1 MRMIIHEKLAHLS
14 QKEIIELMD
23 KYYHKGVRV
32 KKLIEDYKIN
42 CRPNDLH
49 KYFPPRVLDKK
60 GPICGENFL
69 KKRPSK
75 TEIENQGNP
84 YRKIEAKKPYCPSCG
99 HIDDDICE
107 CAACVEKRKEEQIKR
122 EAELEKMANEIKIE
136 LEKSYTGKVSVDE
149 LGFKDRIYLAS
160 LLGYGLSDDANVIK
174 SLSECENSYSCLAE
188 GDMDERIV
196 DYLLK
201 RNIIII
207 DTSYLVYAFKQ
218 GKVENKY
225 MRYKLNVEIDDNNIG
240 ALQELM
246 SPKIDFSD
254 ENNIV
259 DAYNLWKEVAM
270 NDCIAFLVNEMRKKN
285 VEFCPVKKTY
295 ILIDSMLKYFSTLQ
309 VQYIIY
315 KSIDEI
321 SGEDTKSKPK
331 RGVFSD
337 IVFSRMECWDSSMT
351 YMESELPEYRDSK
364 KLLNNN
370 LHGVLFS
377 KVLGLGD
384 KGIRC
389 VVNIEIVRE
398 SVRK

>member
-1 MRMIIHEKLAHLS
+1 MIIHEKLAHLS
-14 QKEIIELMD
+14 SKQIIQLMD
-23 KYYHKGVRV
+23 EYYAGVRV
-32 KKLIEDYKIN
+32 KKLIEDYKVN

-49 KYFPPRVLDKK
+49 KYFPPIVLDKK
-60 GPICGENFL
+60 CPICGENFL
-69 KKRPSK
+69 NKRLSK

-107 CAACVEKRKEEQIKR
+107 CAACVEKRKKEQIKR
-122 EAELEKMANEIKIE
+122 EAELKKMANEIKIE

-240 ALQELM
+240 ALQGLM

-259 DAYNLWKEVAM
+259 AAYNLWKEVAM

-295 ILIDSMLKYFSTLQ
+295 ILIDSMLKHFSTLQ

-321 SGEDTKSKPK
+321 SSKYTKSKPK

-337 IVFSRMECWDSSMT
+337 IVFRRMEYWDSSMT
-351 YMESELPEYRDSK
+351 YRESELPEYRDSK
-364 KLLNNN
+364 KFLYNN

-384 KGIRC
+384 KGLRC
-389 VVNIEIVRE
+389 VANIKIIRE

>member
-1 MRMIIHEKLAHLS
+1 MRMIIHENLAHLS
-14 QKEIIELMD
+14 SKQIIQLMD
-23 KYYHKGVRV
+23 EYYAGVRV
-32 KKLIEDYKIN
+32 KKLIEDYKVN

-49 KYFPPRVLDKK
+49 KYFPPIVLDKK
-60 GPICGENFL
+60 CPICGENFL
-69 KKRPSK
+69 NKRLSK

-84 YRKIEAKKPYCPSCG
+84 YRKIEAKKPYCPRCG
-99 HIDDDICE
+99 HIDDEVCGCD
-107 CAACVEKRKEEQIKR
+107 ACVEKRKKEEIKR
-122 EAELEKMANEIKIE
+122 EVELEKRANKIKIK

-160 LLGYGLSDDANVIK
+160 LLGYGLSDDANVIE
-174 SLSECENSYSCLAE
+174 SLSECENSCTCLAE

-196 DYLLK
+196 GYLLK

-207 DTSYLVYAFKQ
+207 DINSLKYALKHRKDKNRF
-218 GKVENKY
+218 

-240 ALQELM
+240 ALQGLM

-259 DAYNLWKEVAM
+259 AAYNLWKEVAM

-285 VEFCPVKKTY
+285 VEFCPVKKTE
-295 ILIDSMLKYFSTLQ
+295 ILLDSMLKHFSTLQ

-321 SGEDTKSKPK
+321 SSKYKKSKPK

-337 IVFSRMECWDSSMT
+337 IVFRRMEYWDSSMT
-351 YMESELPEYRDSK
+351 YRESELPEYRDSK
-364 KLLNNN
+364 KFLYNN

-384 KGIRC
+384 KGLRC
-389 VVNIEIVRE
+389 VANIKIIRE

>member
-1 MRMIIHEKLAHLS
+1 MIIHEKLAHLRPK
-14 QKEIIELMD
+14 QIIQLMD
-23 KYYHKGVRV
+23 EYYAGVRV
-32 KKLIEDYKIN
+32 KKLIEDYKVN

-49 KYFPPRVLDKK
+49 KYFPPIVLDKK
-60 GPICGENFL
+60 CPICGENFL

-107 CAACVEKRKEEQIKR
+107 CAACVEKRKKEQIKR

-225 MRYKLNVEIDDNNIG
+225 MRYKLNVEIDDNNIS

-285 VEFCPVKKTY
+285 VEFCPVKKTE
-295 ILIDSMLKYFSTLQ
+295 ILIDSMLKHFSTLQ

-315 KSIDEI
+315 KSIEEI

-337 IVFSRMECWDSSMT
+337 IVLSRMECWDSCMT

-364 KLLNNN
+364 KFLNNN

-384 KGIRC
+384 KGLRC

>member
-1 MRMIIHEKLAHLS
+1 MIIHEKLAHLRPK
-14 QKEIIELMD
+14 QIIQLMD
-23 KYYHKGVRV
+23 EYYAGVRV

-60 GPICGENFL
+60 CPICGENFL

-270 NDCIAFLVNEMRKKN
+270 NDCIAFLVNEMRKKK

-295 ILIDSMLKYFSTLQ
+295 ILIDSMLKHFSTLQ

-315 KSIDEI
+315 KSIYEI
-321 SGEDTKSKPK
+321 SGEDT
-331 RGVFSD
+331 
-337 IVFSRMECWDSSMT
+337 
-351 YMESELPEYRDSK
+351 
-364 KLLNNN
+364 
-370 LHGVLFS
+370 
-377 KVLGLGD
+377 
-384 KGIRC
+384 
-389 VVNIEIVRE
+389 
-398 SVRK
+398 

>member
-1 MRMIIHEKLAHLS
+1 MHMIIHEKLAHLRPK
-14 QKEIIELMD
+14 QIIQLMD
-23 KYYHKGVRV
+23 EYYAGVRV
-32 KKLIEDYKIN
+32 KKLIEDYKVN

-49 KYFPPRVLDKK
+49 KYFPPIVLDKRC
-60 GPICGENFL
+60 PICGENFL

-122 EAELEKMANEIKIE
+122 EAELEKMANEIKIG

-240 ALQELM
+240 ALQGLM
-246 SPKIDFSD
+246 TPKIDFSD

-285 VEFCPVKKTY
+285 VEFCPVKKTE
-295 ILIDSMLKYFSTLQ
+295 ILIDSMLKHFSTLQ

-315 KSIDEI
+315 KSIEEI

-364 KLLNNN
+364 KFLNNN

-384 KGIRC
+384 KGLRC
-389 VVNIEIVRE
+389 IVNIEIVRE

>member
-1 MRMIIHEKLAHLS
+1 MHMIIHEKLAHLRPK
-14 QKEIIELMD
+14 QIIQLMD
-23 KYYHKGVRV
+23 EYYAGVRV
-32 KKLIEDYKIN
+32 KKLIEDYKVN

-49 KYFPPRVLDKK
+49 KYFPPIVLDKRC
-60 GPICGENFL
+60 PICGENFL

-122 EAELEKMANEIKIE
+122 EAELEKMANEIKIG

-240 ALQELM
+240 ALQGLM
-246 SPKIDFSD
+246 TPKIDFSD

-259 DAYNLWKEVAM
+259 DAYNLWKAVAK

-285 VEFCPVKKTY
+285 VEFCPVKKTE
-295 ILIDSMLKYFSTLQ
+295 ILIDSMLKHFSTLQ

-315 KSIDEI
+315 KSIEEI

-364 KLLNNN
+364 KFLNNN

-384 KGIRC
+384 KGLRC
-389 VVNIEIVRE
+389 IVNIEIVRE

>member
-1 MRMIIHEKLAHLS
+1 MIIHEKLAHLS
-14 QKEIIELMD
+14 SKQIIQLMD
-23 KYYHKGVRV
+23 EYYAGVRV
-32 KKLIEDYKIN
+32 KKLIEDYKVN

-49 KYFPPRVLDKK
+49 KYFPPIVLDKRC
-60 GPICGENFL
+60 PICGENFL
-69 KKRPSK
+69 NKRLSK

-107 CAACVEKRKEEQIKR
+107 CAACVEKRKKEQIKR
-122 EAELEKMANEIKIE
+122 EAELKKMANEIKIE

-240 ALQELM
+240 ALQGLM

-259 DAYNLWKEVAM
+259 AAYNLWKEVAM
-270 NDCIAFLVNEMRKKN
+270 NDCIAFLVDEMRKKN
-285 VEFCPVKKTY
+285 VEFCPVKKTE
-295 ILIDSMLKYFSTLQ
+295 ILMDSMLKHFSTLQ

-321 SGEDTKSKPK
+321 SSKYTKSKPK

-337 IVFSRMECWDSSMT
+337 IVFRRMEYWDSSMT
-351 YMESELPEYRDSK
+351 YRESELPEYRDSK
-364 KLLNNN
+364 KFLYNN

-384 KGIRC
+384 KGLRC
-389 VVNIEIVRE
+389 VANIKIIRE

>member
-1 MRMIIHEKLAHLS
+1 MIIHEKLAHLRPK
-14 QKEIIELMD
+14 QIIQLMD
-23 KYYHKGVRV
+23 EYYAGVRV
-32 KKLIEDYKIN
+32 KKLIEDYKVN

-49 KYFPPRVLDKK
+49 KYFPPIVLDKK
-60 GPICGENFL
+60 CPICGENFL

-107 CAACVEKRKEEQIKR
+107 CAACVEKRKKEQIKR
-122 EAELEKMANEIKIE
+122 EAELKKMANEIKIE

-218 GKVENKY
+218 GNVENKY

-240 ALQELM
+240 ALQGLM

-259 DAYNLWKEVAM
+259 AAYNLWKEVAM

-285 VEFCPVKKTY
+285 VEFCPVKKTE
-295 ILIDSMLKYFSTLQ
+295 ILIDSMLKHFSTLQ

-315 KSIDEI
+315 KSIEEI

-351 YMESELPEYRDSK
+351 YIESELPEYRDSK

-384 KGIRC
+384 KGLRC

>member
-1 MRMIIHEKLAHLS
+1 MIIHEKLAHLS
-14 QKEIIELMD
+14 PKQIIQLMD
-23 KYYHKGVRV
+23 EYYAGVRV
-32 KKLIEDYKIN
+32 KKLIEDYKVN

-49 KYFPPRVLDKK
+49 KYFPPIVLDKRC
-60 GPICGENFL
+60 PICGENFL

-107 CAACVEKRKEEQIKR
+107 CAACVEKRKKEQTKR

-285 VEFCPVKKTY
+285 VEFCPVKKTE
-295 ILIDSMLKYFSTLQ
+295 IMMDSMLKHFSTLQ

-315 KSIDEI
+315 KSIEEI

-337 IVFSRMECWDSSMT
+337 IVFRRMEYWDSSMT

-384 KGIRC
+384 KGLRC

>member
-1 MRMIIHEKLAHLS
+1 MIIHEKLAHLRPK
-14 QKEIIELMD
+14 QIIQLMD
-23 KYYHKGVRV
+23 EYYAGVRV
-32 KKLIEDYKIN
+32 KKLIEDYKVN

-49 KYFPPRVLDKK
+49 KYFPPIVLDKK
-60 GPICGENFL
+60 CPICGENFL

-218 GKVENKY
+218 GNVENKY

-240 ALQELM
+240 ALQGLM

-259 DAYNLWKEVAM
+259 AAYNLWKEVAM
-270 NDCIAFLVNEMRKKN
+270 NDCIAFLVNEMRKKK
-285 VEFCPVKKTY
+285 VEFCPVKKTE
-295 ILIDSMLKYFSTLQ
+295 ILIDSMLKHFSTLQ

-321 SGEDTKSKPK
+321 SSKYTKSKPK

-384 KGIRC
+384 KGLRC

>member
-1 MRMIIHEKLAHLS
+1 MIIHEKLAHLS
-14 QKEIIELMD
+14 SKQIIQLMD
-23 KYYHKGVRV
+23 EYYAGVRV
-32 KKLIEDYKIN
+32 KKLIEDYKVN

-49 KYFPPRVLDKK
+49 KYFPPIVLDKK
-60 GPICGENFL
+60 CPICGENFL
-69 KKRPSK
+69 NKRLSK

-107 CAACVEKRKEEQIKR
+107 CAACVEKRKKEQIKR
-122 EAELEKMANEIKIE
+122 EAELKKMANEIKIE

-240 ALQELM
+240 ALQGLM

-259 DAYNLWKEVAM
+259 AAYNLWKEVAM

-295 ILIDSMLKYFSTLQ
+295 ILIDSMLKHFSTLQ

-321 SGEDTKSKPK
+321 SSKYTKSKPK

-337 IVFSRMECWDSSMT
+337 IVFRRMEYWDSSMT
-351 YMESELPEYRDSK
+351 YRESEFPEYRDSK
-364 KLLNNN
+364 KFLYNN

-384 KGIRC
+384 KGLRC
-389 VVNIEIVRE
+389 VANIKIIRE

>member
-1 MRMIIHEKLAHLS
+1 MIIHEKLAHLS
-14 QKEIIELMD
+14 SKQIIQLIDE
-23 KYYHKGVRV
+23 YYAGVRV
-32 KKLIEDYKIN
+32 KKLIEDYKVN

-49 KYFPPRVLDKK
+49 KYFPPIVLDKK
-60 GPICGENFL
+60 CPICGENFL
-69 KKRPSK
+69 NKRLSK

-107 CAACVEKRKEEQIKR
+107 CAACVEKRKKEQIKR
-122 EAELEKMANEIKIE
+122 EAELKKMANEIKIE

-240 ALQELM
+240 ALQGLM

-259 DAYNLWKEVAM
+259 AAYNLWKEVAM

-295 ILIDSMLKYFSTLQ
+295 ILIDSMLKHFSTLQ

-321 SGEDTKSKPK
+321 SSKYTKSKPK

-337 IVFSRMECWDSSMT
+337 IVFRRMEYWDSSMT
-351 YMESELPEYRDSK
+351 YRESELPEYRDSK
-364 KLLNNN
+364 KFLYNN

-384 KGIRC
+384 KGLRC
-389 VVNIEIVRE
+389 VANIKIIRE

>member
-1 MRMIIHEKLAHLS
+1 MIIHEKLAHLS
-14 QKEIIELMD
+14 SKQIIQLMD
-23 KYYHKGVRV
+23 EYYAGVRV
-32 KKLIEDYKIN
+32 KKLIEDYKVN

-49 KYFPPRVLDKK
+49 KYFPPIVLDKK
-60 GPICGENFL
+60 CPICGENFL
-69 KKRPSK
+69 NKRLSK

-107 CAACVEKRKEEQIKR
+107 CAACVEKRKKEQIKR
-122 EAELEKMANEIKIE
+122 EAELKKMANEIKIE

-240 ALQELM
+240 ALQGLM

-259 DAYNLWKEVAM
+259 AAYNLWKEVAM

-295 ILIDSMLKYFSTLQ
+295 ILIDSMLKHFSTLQ

-321 SGEDTKSKPK
+321 SSKYTKSKPK

-337 IVFSRMECWDSSMT
+337 IVFRRMEYWDSSMT
-351 YMESELPEYRDSK
+351 YRESELPEYRDSK
-364 KLLNNN
+364 KFLYNN

-377 KVLGLGD
+377 KVLGLGG
-384 KGIRC
+384 KGLRC
-389 VVNIEIVRE
+389 VANIKIIRE

>member
-1 MRMIIHEKLAHLS
+1 MIIHEKLAHLS
-14 QKEIIELMD
+14 PKQIIQLMD
-23 KYYHKGVRV
+23 EYYAGVRV
-32 KKLIEDYKIN
+32 KKLIEDYKVN

-49 KYFPPRVLDKK
+49 KYFPPIVLDKK
-60 GPICGENFL
+60 CPICGENFL
-69 KKRPSK
+69 NKRLSK

-107 CAACVEKRKEEQIKR
+107 CVACVEKRKKEQIKR
-122 EAELEKMANEIKIE
+122 EAELKKMANEIKIE

-240 ALQELM
+240 ALQGLM

-259 DAYNLWKEVAM
+259 AAYNLWKEVAM

-295 ILIDSMLKYFSTLQ
+295 ILIDSMLKHFSTLQ

-321 SGEDTKSKPK
+321 SSKYTKSKPK

-351 YMESELPEYRDSK
+351 YIESELPEYRDSK
-364 KLLNNN
+364 KFLNNN

-384 KGIRC
+384 KGLRC
-389 VVNIEIVRE
+389 VANIKIIRE

>member
-14 QKEIIELMD
+14 SKQIIQLMD
-23 KYYHKGVRV
+23 EYYAGVRV
-32 KKLIEDYKIN
+32 KKLIEDYKVN

-49 KYFPPRVLDKK
+49 KYFPPIVLDKK
-60 GPICGENFL
+60 CPICGENFL

-107 CAACVEKRKEEQIKR
+107 CAACVEKRKKEQIKR

-225 MRYKLNVEIDDNNIG
+225 MRYKLNVEIDDNNIS

-285 VEFCPVKKTY
+285 VEFCPVKKTE
-295 ILIDSMLKYFSTLQ
+295 ILIDSMLKHFSTLQ

-315 KSIDEI
+315 KSIEEI

-337 IVFSRMECWDSSMT
+337 IVLSRMECWDSCMT

-364 KLLNNN
+364 KFLNNN

-384 KGIRC
+384 KGLRC

>member
-14 QKEIIELMD
+14 SKQIILLMD
-23 KYYHKGVRV
+23 EYYAGVRV
-32 KKLIEDYKIN
+32 KKLIEDYKVN

-49 KYFPPRVLDKK
+49 KYFPPIVLDKK
-60 GPICGENFL
+60 CPICGENFL
-69 KKRPSK
+69 NKRLSK

-107 CAACVEKRKEEQIKR
+107 CAACVEKRKKEQIKR
-122 EAELEKMANEIKIE
+122 EAELKKMANEIKIE

-240 ALQELM
+240 ALQGLM

-259 DAYNLWKEVAM
+259 AAYNLWKEVAM

-295 ILIDSMLKYFSTLQ
+295 ILIDSMLKHFSTLQ

-321 SGEDTKSKPK
+321 SSKYTKSKPK

-337 IVFSRMECWDSSMT
+337 IVFRRMEYWDSSMT
-351 YMESELPEYRDSK
+351 YRESELPEYRDSK
-364 KLLNNN
+364 KFLYNN

-384 KGIRC
+384 KGLRC
-389 VVNIEIVRE
+389 VANIKIIRE

>member
-1 MRMIIHEKLAHLS
+1 MIIHEKLAHLS
-14 QKEIIELMD
+14 SKQIIQLMD
-23 KYYHKGVRV
+23 EYYAGVRV
-32 KKLIEDYKIN
+32 KKLIEDYKVN

-49 KYFPPRVLDKK
+49 KYFPPIVLDKK
-60 GPICGENFL
+60 CPICGENFL
-69 KKRPSK
+69 NKRLSK

-107 CAACVEKRKEEQIKR
+107 CAACVEKRKKEQIKR
-122 EAELEKMANEIKIE
+122 EAELKKMANEIKIE

-240 ALQELM
+240 ALQGLM

-259 DAYNLWKEVAM
+259 AAYNLWKEVAM

-295 ILIDSMLKYFSTLQ
+295 ILIDSMLKHFSTLQ

-321 SGEDTKSKPK
+321 SSKYTKSKPK

-337 IVFSRMECWDSSMT
+337 IVFRRMEYWDSSMT
-351 YMESELPEYRDSK
+351 YRESEVAEYRGGK
-364 KLLNNN
+364 KFSYNN
-370 LHGVLFS
+370 LHGVLFF
-377 KVLGLGD
+377 KVLGLWD
-384 KGIRC
+384 KGLRC
-389 VVNIEIVRE
+389 APDIKIIKEC
-398 SVRK
+398 VRK

>member
-1 MRMIIHEKLAHLS
+1 MIIHEKLAHLRPK
-14 QKEIIELMD
+14 QIIQLMD
-23 KYYHKGVRV
+23 EYYAGVRV
-32 KKLIEDYKIN
+32 KKLIEDYKVN

-49 KYFPPRVLDKK
+49 KYFPPIVLDKRC
-60 GPICGENFL
+60 PICGENFL

-122 EAELEKMANEIKIE
+122 EAELEKMANEIKIG

-240 ALQELM
+240 ALQGLM
-246 SPKIDFSD
+246 TPKIDFSD

-259 DAYNLWKEVAM
+259 DAYNLWKAVAK

-285 VEFCPVKKTY
+285 VEFCPVKKTE
-295 ILIDSMLKYFSTLQ
+295 ILIDSMLKHFSTLQ

-315 KSIDEI
+315 KSIEEI

-364 KLLNNN
+364 KFLNNN

-384 KGIRC
+384 KGLRC
-389 VVNIEIVRE
+389 IVNIEIVRE

>member
-1 MRMIIHEKLAHLS
+1 MIIHEKLAHLRPK
-14 QKEIIELMD
+14 QIIQLMD
-23 KYYHKGVRV
+23 EYYAGVRV
-32 KKLIEDYKIN
+32 KKLIEDYKVN

-49 KYFPPRVLDKK
+49 KYFPPIVLDKK
-60 GPICGENFL
+60 CPICGENFL

-107 CAACVEKRKEEQIKR
+107 CAACVEKRKKEQIKR

-225 MRYKLNVEIDDNNIG
+225 MRYKLNVEIDDNNIS

-285 VEFCPVKKTY
+285 VEFCPVKKTE
-295 ILIDSMLKYFSTLQ
+295 ILLDSMLKHFSTLQ

-315 KSIDEI
+315 KSIEEI

-337 IVFSRMECWDSSMT
+337 IVLSRMECWDSCMT

-364 KLLNNN
+364 KFLNNN

-384 KGIRC
+384 KGLRC

>member
-1 MRMIIHEKLAHLS
+1 MRMIIHEKLAHLRPK
-14 QKEIIELMD
+14 QIIQLMD
-23 KYYHKGVRV
+23 EYYAGVRV
-32 KKLIEDYKIN
+32 KKLIEDYKVN

-49 KYFPPRVLDKK
+49 KYFPPIVLDKK
-60 GPICGENFL
+60 CPICGENFL
-69 KKRPSK
+69 NKRLSK

-107 CAACVEKRKEEQIKR
+107 CAACVEKRKKEQIKR

-225 MRYKLNVEIDDNNIG
+225 MRYKLNVEIDDNNID
-240 ALQELM
+240 ALQGLM

-285 VEFCPVKKTY
+285 VEFCPVKKTE
-295 ILIDSMLKYFSTLQ
+295 ILLDSMLKHFSTLQ

-321 SGEDTKSKPK
+321 SSKYTKSKPK

-337 IVFSRMECWDSSMT
+337 IVFRRMEYWDSSMT
-351 YMESELPEYRDSK
+351 YRESELPEYRDSK
-364 KLLNNN
+364 KFLYNN

-384 KGIRC
+384 KGLRC
-389 VVNIEIVRE
+389 VANIKIIRE

>member
-14 QKEIIELMD
+14 SKQIIQLMD
-23 KYYHKGVRV
+23 EYYAGVRV
-32 KKLIEDYKIN
+32 KKLIEDYKVN

-49 KYFPPRVLDKK
+49 KYFPPIVLDKK
-60 GPICGENFL
+60 CPICGENFL
-69 KKRPSK
+69 NKRLSK

-107 CAACVEKRKEEQIKR
+107 CVACVEKRKKEQIKR
-122 EAELEKMANEIKIE
+122 EAELKKMANEIKIE

-240 ALQELM
+240 ALQGLM

-259 DAYNLWKEVAM
+259 AAYNLWKEVAM

-295 ILIDSMLKYFSTLQ
+295 ILIDSMLKHFSTLQ

-321 SGEDTKSKPK
+321 SSKYTKSKPK

-337 IVFSRMECWDSSMT
+337 IVFRRMEYWDSSMT
-351 YMESELPEYRDSK
+351 YRESELPEYRDSK
-364 KLLNNN
+364 KFLYNN

-384 KGIRC
+384 KGLRC
-389 VVNIEIVRE
+389 VANIKIIRE

>member
-1 MRMIIHEKLAHLS
+1 MTIHEKLAHLRPK
-14 QKEIIELMD
+14 QIIQLMD
-23 KYYHKGVRV
+23 EYYAGVRV
-32 KKLIEDYKIN
+32 KKLIEDYKVN

-49 KYFPPRVLDKK
+49 KYFPPIVLDKK
-60 GPICGENFL
+60 CPICGENFL

-136 LEKSYTGKVSVDE
+136 LEKSYTGKVSVDK

-270 NDCIAFLVNEMRKKN
+270 NDCIAFLVNEMRKKK

-295 ILIDSMLKYFSTLQ
+295 ILIDSMLKHFSTLQ

-315 KSIDEI
+315 KSIEEI

-351 YMESELPEYRDSK
+351 YMESELPEYRGSK
-364 KLLNNN
+364 KFLNNN

-384 KGIRC
+384 KGLRC

>member
-1 MRMIIHEKLAHLS
+1 MIIHEKLAHLRPK
-14 QKEIIELMD
+14 QIIQLMD
-23 KYYHKGVRV
+23 EYYAGVRV
-32 KKLIEDYKIN
+32 KKLIEDYKVN

-49 KYFPPRVLDKK
+49 KYFPPIVLDKK
-60 GPICGENFL
+60 CPICGENFL

-160 LLGYGLSDDANVIK
+160 LLGYGLSDDANVIE
-174 SLSECENSYSCLAE
+174 SLSECENSCTCLAE

-196 DYLLK
+196 GYLLK

-225 MRYKLNVEIDDNNIG
+225 MRYKLNVEIDDSNID
-240 ALQELM
+240 ALQGLM

-259 DAYNLWKEVAM
+259 AAYNLWKEVAM

-285 VEFCPVKKTY
+285 VEFCPVKKTE
-295 ILIDSMLKYFSTLQ
+295 ILIDSMLKHFSTLQ

-315 KSIDEI
+315 KSIEEI

-337 IVFSRMECWDSSMT
+337 IVFRRMEYWDSSMT
-351 YMESELPEYRDSK
+351 YRESELPEYRDSK
-364 KLLNNN
+364 KFLNNN

-384 KGIRC
+384 KGLRC
-389 VVNIEIVRE
+389 VANIKIIRE

>member
-1 MRMIIHEKLAHLS
+1 MIIHEKLAHLS
-14 QKEIIELMD
+14 SKQIIQLMD
-23 KYYHKGVRV
+23 EYYAGERV
-32 KKLIEDYKIN
+32 KKLIEDYKVN

-49 KYFPPRVLDKK
+49 KYFPPRVLDRQC
-60 GPICGENFL
+60 PVCGENFL
-69 KKRPSK
+69 KKRPSR

-107 CAACVEKRKEEQIKR
+107 CAACVEKRKKEQIKR

-160 LLGYGLSDDANVIK
+160 LLGYGLSDDANVIE
-174 SLSECENSYSCLAE
+174 SLSECESSYSCLAE

-225 MRYKLNVEIDDNNIG
+225 MRYKLNVEIDGNNIG

-270 NDCIAFLVNEMRKKN
+270 NDCIAFLVNEMRKKK

-295 ILIDSMLKYFSTLQ
+295 ILIDSMLKHFSTLQ

-315 KSIDEI
+315 KSIEEI

-337 IVFSRMECWDSSMT
+337 IVFRRMEYWDSSMT
-351 YMESELPEYRDSK
+351 YIESELPEYRDSK

-384 KGIRC
+384 KGLRC
-389 VVNIEIVRE
+389 VANIEIVRE

>member
-14 QKEIIELMD
+14 SKQIIQLIDE
-23 KYYHKGVRV
+23 YYAGVRV
-32 KKLIEDYKIN
+32 KKLIEDYKVN

-49 KYFPPRVLDKK
+49 KYFPPIVLDKK
-60 GPICGENFL
+60 CPICGENFL
-69 KKRPSK
+69 NKRLSK

-107 CAACVEKRKEEQIKR
+107 CAACVEKRKKEQIKR
-122 EAELEKMANEIKIE
+122 EAELKKMANEIKIE

-240 ALQELM
+240 ALQGLM

-259 DAYNLWKEVAM
+259 AAYNLWKEVAM

-295 ILIDSMLKYFSTLQ
+295 ILIDSMLKHFSTLQ

-321 SGEDTKSKPK
+321 SSKYTKSKPK

-337 IVFSRMECWDSSMT
+337 IVFRRMEYWDSSMT
-351 YMESELPEYRDSK
+351 YRESELPEYRDSK
-364 KLLNNN
+364 KFLYNN

-384 KGIRC
+384 KGLRC
-389 VVNIEIVRE
+389 VANIKIIRE

>member
-14 QKEIIELMD
+14 PKQIIQLMD
-23 KYYHKGVRV
+23 EYYAGVRV
-32 KKLIEDYKIN
+32 KKLIEDYKVN

-49 KYFPPRVLDKK
+49 KYFPPIVLDKK
-60 GPICGENFL
+60 CPICGENFL

-225 MRYKLNVEIDDNNIG
+225 MRYKLNVEIDDSNID
-240 ALQELM
+240 ALQGLM

-259 DAYNLWKEVAM
+259 AAYNLWKEVAM
-270 NDCIAFLVNEMRKKN
+270 NDCIAFLVNEMRKKKA
-285 VEFCPVKKTY
+285 EFCPVKKTY
-295 ILIDSMLKYFSTLQ
+295 ILIDSMLKHFSTLQ

-315 KSIDEI
+315 KSIEEI

-337 IVFSRMECWDSSMT
+337 IVFRRMEYWDSSMT

-384 KGIRC
+384 KGLRC
-389 VVNIEIVRE
+389 VANIKIIRE

>member
-1 MRMIIHEKLAHLS
+1 MRMIIHEKLAHLRPK
-14 QKEIIELMD
+14 QIIQLMNE
-23 KYYHKGVRV
+23 YYAGVRV
-32 KKLIEDYKIN
+32 KKLIEDYKVN

-49 KYFPPRVLDKK
+49 KYFPPIVLDKK
-60 GPICGENFL
+60 CPICGENFL

-107 CAACVEKRKEEQIKR
+107 CAACVEKRKKEQIKR

-201 RNIIII
+201 RNIMII

-246 SPKIDFSD
+246 TPKIDFSD

-270 NDCIAFLVNEMRKKN
+270 NDCIAFLVNEMRKKK

-295 ILIDSMLKYFSTLQ
+295 ILIDSMLKHFSTLQ

-315 KSIDEI
+315 KSIEEI

-384 KGIRC
+384 KGLRC

>member
-14 QKEIIELMD
+14 PKQIIQLMD
-23 KYYHKGVRV
+23 EYYAGVRV
-32 KKLIEDYKIN
+32 KKLIEDYKVN

-60 GPICGENFL
+60 CPICGENFL
-69 KKRPSK
+69 NKRLSK

-99 HIDDDICE
+99 HIDDEICE
-107 CAACVEKRKEEQIKR
+107 CAACVEKRKKEQIKR

-270 NDCIAFLVNEMRKKN
+270 NDCIAFLVNEMRKKK

-295 ILIDSMLKYFSTLQ
+295 ILIDSMLKHFSTLQ

-315 KSIDEI
+315 KSIEEI

-337 IVFSRMECWDSSMT
+337 IVFRRMEYWDSSMT
-351 YMESELPEYRDSK
+351 YRESELPEYRDSK
-364 KLLNNN
+364 KFLYNN

-384 KGIRC
+384 KGLRC
-389 VVNIEIVRE
+389 VANIKIIRE

>member
-1 MRMIIHEKLAHLS
+1 MIIHEKLAHLRPK
-14 QKEIIELMD
+14 QIIQLMD
-23 KYYHKGVRV
+23 EYYAGVRV

-49 KYFPPRVLDKK
+49 KYFPPIVLDKRC
-60 GPICGENFL
+60 PICGENFL

-122 EAELEKMANEIKIE
+122 EAELKKMANEIKIG

-218 GKVENKY
+218 GNVENKY
-225 MRYKLNVEIDDNNIG
+225 MRYKLNVEIDDNNID
-240 ALQELM
+240 ALQGLM

-254 ENNIV
+254 GNNIV
-259 DAYNLWKEVAM
+259 AAYNLWKEVAM
-270 NDCIAFLVNEMRKKN
+270 NDCIAFLVDEMRKKN
-285 VEFCPVKKTY
+285 VEFCPVKKTE
-295 ILIDSMLKYFSTLQ
+295 ILLDSMLKHFSTLQ

-321 SGEDTKSKPK
+321 SSKYTKSKPK

-337 IVFSRMECWDSSMT
+337 IVFRRMEYWDSSMT
-351 YMESELPEYRDSK
+351 YRESELPEYRDSK
-364 KLLNNN
+364 KFLYNN

-384 KGIRC
+384 KGLRC
-389 VVNIEIVRE
+389 VANIKIIRE

>member
-1 MRMIIHEKLAHLS
+1 
-14 QKEIIELMD
+14 MD
-23 KYYHKGVRV
+23 EYYAGVRV
-32 KKLIEDYKIN
+32 KKLIEDYKVN

-49 KYFPPRVLDKK
+49 KYFPPIVLDKK
-60 GPICGENFL
+60 CPICGENFL
-69 KKRPSK
+69 NKRLSK

-107 CAACVEKRKEEQIKR
+107 CAACVEKRKKEQIKR
-122 EAELEKMANEIKIE
+122 EAELKKMANEIKIE

-240 ALQELM
+240 ALQGLM

-259 DAYNLWKEVAM
+259 AAYNLWKEVAM

-295 ILIDSMLKYFSTLQ
+295 ILIDSMLKHFSTLQ

-321 SGEDTKSKPK
+321 SSKYTKSKPK

-337 IVFSRMECWDSSMT
+337 IVFRRMEYWDSSMT
-351 YMESELPEYRDSK
+351 YRESELPEYRDSK
-364 KLLNNN
+364 KFLYNN

-384 KGIRC
+384 KGLRC
-389 VVNIEIVRE
+389 VANIKIIRE

>member
-1 MRMIIHEKLAHLS
+1 MIIHEKLAHLRPK
-14 QKEIIELMD
+14 QIIQLMD
-23 KYYHKGVRV
+23 EYYAGVRV
-32 KKLIEDYKIN
+32 KKSIEDYKVN

-49 KYFPPRVLDKK
+49 KYFPPIVLDKK
-60 GPICGENFL
+60 CPICGENFL

-107 CAACVEKRKEEQIKR
+107 CAACVEKRKKEQIKR
-122 EAELEKMANEIKIE
+122 EAELKKMANEIKIE

-270 NDCIAFLVNEMRKKN
+270 NDCIAFLVNEMRKKK

-295 ILIDSMLKYFSTLQ
+295 ILIDSMLKHFSTLQ

-315 KSIDEI
+315 KSIEEI

-337 IVFSRMECWDSSMT
+337 IVLSRMECWDSCMT
-351 YMESELPEYRDSK
+351 YRESELPEYRDSK

-384 KGIRC
+384 KGLRC

>member
-1 MRMIIHEKLAHLS
+1 MIIHEKLAHLS
-14 QKEIIELMD
+14 SKQIIQLMD
-23 KYYHKGVRV
+23 EYYAGVRV
-32 KKLIEDYKIN
+32 KKLIEDYKVN

-49 KYFPPRVLDKK
+49 KYFPPIVLDKK
-60 GPICGENFL
+60 CPICGENFL
-69 KKRPSK
+69 NKRLSK

-107 CAACVEKRKEEQIKR
+107 CVACVEKRKKEQIKR
-122 EAELEKMANEIKIE
+122 EAELKKMANEIKIE

-240 ALQELM
+240 ALQGLM

-259 DAYNLWKEVAM
+259 AAYNLWKEVAM

-295 ILIDSMLKYFSTLQ
+295 ILIDSMLKHFSTLQ

-321 SGEDTKSKPK
+321 SSKYTKSKPK

-337 IVFSRMECWDSSMT
+337 IVFRRMEYWDSSMT
-351 YMESELPEYRDSK
+351 YRESELPEYRDSK
-364 KLLNNN
+364 KFLYNN

-384 KGIRC
+384 KGLRC
-389 VVNIEIVRE
+389 VANIKIIRE

>member
-1 MRMIIHEKLAHLS
+1 MIIHEKLAHLRPK
-14 QKEIIELMD
+14 QIIQLMD
-23 KYYHKGVRV
+23 EYYAGVRV
-32 KKLIEDYKIN
+32 KKLIEDYKVN

-49 KYFPPRVLDKK
+49 KYFPPIVLDKRC
-60 GPICGENFL
+60 PICGENFL

-122 EAELEKMANEIKIE
+122 EAELEKMANEIKIG

-240 ALQELM
+240 ALQGLM
-246 SPKIDFSD
+246 TPKIDFSD

-285 VEFCPVKKTY
+285 VEFCPVKKTE
-295 ILIDSMLKYFSTLQ
+295 ILIDSMLKHFSTLQ

-315 KSIDEI
+315 KSIEEI

-364 KLLNNN
+364 KFLNNN

-384 KGIRC
+384 KGLRC
-389 VVNIEIVRE
+389 IVNIEIVRE